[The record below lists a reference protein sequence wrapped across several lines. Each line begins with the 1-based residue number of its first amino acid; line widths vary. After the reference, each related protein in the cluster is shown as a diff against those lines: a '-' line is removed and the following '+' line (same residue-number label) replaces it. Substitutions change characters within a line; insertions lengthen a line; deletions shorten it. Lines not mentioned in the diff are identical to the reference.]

1 MLVQRGLLGERQL
14 AEALRAQRLQGGRLG
29 SLLIRSGVVGEDEV
43 ARCLG
48 EQLGAPHA
56 RVAQLDSLPRG
67 VIALLSRP
75 LAERYRAVPL
85 RLYGNELQV
94 CLADPHDFT
103 AVDELAFA
111 LDCRL
116 RAFVASQAC
125 IDLALERYYQIPPR
139 PAPSSSES
147 ADGWRELA
155 ALPEPPSPSPSPSPP
170 PPPADPV
177 VIDLLAAALCEGDVE
192 AAFYRYFSERFRQV
206 ALVAVRGGRPVLVRA
221 GDRNDVWLAA
231 PAIPLRAGGLLARLL
246 AEGQVKYQPRLT
258 DPEMLDLCRQLD
270 LPATDVTL
278 VSICASDGGRYAV
291 IGQGRDGDSV
301 RRMFPDLRAFA
312 CKAVTAL
319 QILTLRKA
327 IRGG

>member
-14 AEALRAQRLQGGRLG
+14 LEALRAQRLQGGRLG

-56 RVAQLDSLPRG
+56 RVAQLDSLPPG
-67 VIALLSRP
+67 VIALLPRP

-103 AVDELAFA
+103 TVDELAFA

-125 IDLALERYYQIPPR
+125 IDLALERYYQVRPR
-139 PAPSSSES
+139 PAPASSES

-155 ALPEPPSPSPSPSPP
+155 ALPEPPSPSPP

-177 VIDLLAAALCEGDVE
+177 VIDLLAAAMCEGDVE
-192 AAFYRYFSERFRQV
+192 KAFYRYFSERFRQV
-206 ALVAVRGGRPVLVRA
+206 ALVAVREGRPVLVRA
-221 GDRNDVWLAA
+221 GARNDVCRAA

-246 AEGQVKYQPRLT
+246 VEGQVKYQPRLT